1 MTIVYPSEAVARRWA
16 DGLRARLRRA
26 PLDTFLRARGLTP
39 AAAGVA
45 QDSDDVA
52 RATALIVEIGVTSYC
67 EDRVE
72 GLDCPQRTAVAH
84 VACLVSRTLAELISQ
99 PVAWRIAALVSTA
112 RLLTP
117 WIGLNAA
124 AMESAAAVRAFQ
136 RRGTMDPSDLRV
148 MDETLAAVNPDDA
161 QAMLTLA
168 QSIADCLKHGR
179 AAVPINAAEDRTGH
193 G

>member
-16 DGLRARLRRA
+16 EGLRARLRRT

-52 RATALIVEIGVTSYC
+52 RATALIVEIGVASYC
-67 EDRVE
+67 EDRAE
-72 GLDCPQRTAVAH
+72 GLGSLQRTAVAH

-124 AMESAAAVRAFQ
+124 AMESASAVRAFQ
-136 RRGTMDPSDLRV
+136 RRGIIDPQDLRV
-148 MDETLAAVNPDDA
+148 MDETLAAVNQVDA
-161 QAMLTLA
+161 QAMLKLS
-168 QSIADCLKHGR
+168 QSIADCLNHGR
-179 AAVPINAAEDRTGH
+179 AAAPINAAEDRTGH